1 MKINV
6 ELKSVQTIEK
16 QEEKQIVKTKGEI
29 KTLEKG
35 TIIEFVDKKIKY
47 KIIILQEKI
56 ILNKNNEQM
65 IFEIDKTTKSNIKT
79 QYGDINIIIYTK
91 NIEIKKENGKIVDIL
106 LNYQIKL
113 EEQISYQ
120 NKVEIKISY

>member
-29 KTLEKG
+29 KNLEKG

-56 ILNKNNEQM
+56 ILNKNKEQM
-65 IFEIDKTTKSNIKT
+65 IFETNKTTKSNIKT

-113 EEQISYQ
+113 EEQISYK

>member
-16 QEEKQIVKTKGEI
+16 QEEKQMVKTKGEI

-91 NIEIKKENGKIVDIL
+91 NIEIKKENGKIIDIL

-120 NKVEIKISY
+120 NKVET

>member
-47 KIIILQEKI
+47 KIIT
-56 ILNKNNEQM
+56 M
-65 IFEIDKTTKSNIKT
+65 
-79 QYGDINIIIYTK
+79 
-91 NIEIKKENGKIVDIL
+91 
-106 LNYQIKL
+106 YQSTL
-113 EEQISYQ
+113 
-120 NKVEIKISY
+120 IKITIRKED

>member
-91 NIEIKKENGKIVDIL
+91 NIKIKKENGKIVDIL

-113 EEQISYQ
+113 EEQISYK

>member
-16 QEEKQIVKTKGEI
+16 QEEKQMVKTKGEI

-91 NIEIKKENGKIVDIL
+91 NIEIKKENGKIIDIL

>member
-91 NIEIKKENGKIVDIL
+91 NIEIKKENGKIIDIL

>member
-16 QEEKQIVKTKGEI
+16 QEEKQMVKTKGEI

-91 NIEIKKENGKIVDIL
+91 NIEIKKENGKIIDIL
-106 LNYQIKL
+106 LNYQIK
-113 EEQISYQ
+113 
-120 NKVEIKISY
+120 VEIKISY